1 MIKVFEA
8 FAGYGSQSMA
18 LRRLGIDFEVVGISE
33 IDKYAIHAY
42 MAVHGKTPN
51 YGDISKIDW
60 DNVPDFDLFTYSFP
74 CGLAGTRVKTNLGY
88 KNIEHISIG
97 DKVLTHNNRY
107 CEVIRTMSRFCPDYY
122 NINAIGCK
130 LKLTAEHPLYILRDG
145 KEQWVKVKD
154 LQKTDKLSYCIPQEN
169 KLLDLSNEELWLLG
183 RYVADG
189 FINKHLYNSVLFAI
203 GFDKESEFLENIP
216 KEYIDRFHKTPKT
229 CCEYRIADKHL
240 QSLCLEFG
248 TGAKNKRV
256 PEWLINGNK
265 EQIIC
270 FLNGY
275 FSGDGH
281 VRYRSGTKVQMFTT
295 VSKDL
300 FLSIQM
306 LILKCY
312 GKVCSLSVRHD
323 KRKETFNDTYYGQL
337 SFSLSKHQLI
347 RGERIFVAI
356 KKVEKVKK
364 EVQVFN
370 LEVEQDNSYTCDNVN
385 THNCTDISSAGQQ
398 RGLAEGSGTRSS
410 LLWECRKAIEAKR
423 PKYLLMENVKNL
435 VSKKFTP
442 YLKEWIIFLE
452 GQGYSNY
459 TKVLNAKDFGVPQN
473 RERVFMVSI
482 LGEVSFHFPKPF
494 TLEKRLRD
502 VLEKDVDESFYLS
515 EKVVNTLLARN
526 EKNKA
531 KGNGFKFAPK
541 TGDVIASSITAH
553 PNDRPCDN
561 FIKEP
566 IIFHIGNIYGDK
578 KGRGFAGNV
587 YDKDGISP
595 TIMTNG
601 GGNRQPMI
609 FECCNQ
615 EKKYGNKRVQ
625 SLVDSGKISGHE
637 VQFLDAYNQ
646 TINQSNMSFISEPIS
661 CAVRGRNPE
670 NPSDRNPG
678 IELEQRLE
686 LGGDIANCITTV
698 QKDSLVAEPN
708 VLTPKRTEYGKAMR
722 KDYEAGN
729 IQESRHNMT
738 ELEPRTDGI
747 SNTITT
753 VQKDNLLVEPQ
764 ELSDNEIKR
773 LNDVCVE
780 TDYQVVE
787 ISVNPMSR
795 KLEFKG
801 SKSIYPVCPTLR
813 ATDYK
818 GPHTVWEINEN
829 IECVVY
835 KGRMLKEGDGLY
847 LHNSDEFNQGSLDG
861 ISRTLK
867 ATKFDAGV
875 VQNYR
880 IRKLTPRECFRLM
893 GVSEKDIDN
902 IQKSGISKT
911 QQYKMAGNSIVV
923 DVLYYIFKEM
933 FVDKSCEDA
942 QLSLF

>member
-1 MIKVFEA
+1 MKNKIRVFEA

-33 IDKYAIHAY
+33 IDKYAIQAY
-42 MAVHGKTPN
+42 MAVHGDTAN

-60 DNVPDFDLFTYSFP
+60 SSVPDFDFLTYSFP
-74 CGLAGTRVKTNLGY
+74 C
-88 KNIEHISIG
+88 
-97 DKVLTHNNRY
+97 
-107 CEVIRTMSRFCPDYY
+107 
-122 NINAIGCK
+122 
-130 LKLTAEHPLYILRDG
+130 
-145 KEQWVKVKD
+145 
-154 LQKTDKLSYCIPQEN
+154 
-169 KLLDLSNEELWLLG
+169 
-183 RYVADG
+183 
-189 FINKHLYNSVLFAI
+189 
-203 GFDKESEFLENIP
+203 
-216 KEYIDRFHKTPKT
+216 
-229 CCEYRIADKHL
+229 
-240 QSLCLEFG
+240 
-248 TGAKNKRV
+248 
-256 PEWLINGNK
+256 
-265 EQIIC
+265 
-270 FLNGY
+270 
-275 FSGDGH
+275 
-281 VRYRSGTKVQMFTT
+281 
-295 VSKDL
+295 
-300 FLSIQM
+300 
-306 LILKCY
+306 
-312 GKVCSLSVRHD
+312 
-323 KRKETFNDTYYGQL
+323 
-337 SFSLSKHQLI
+337 
-347 RGERIFVAI
+347 
-356 KKVEKVKK
+356 
-364 EVQVFN
+364 
-370 LEVEQDNSYTCDNVN
+370 
-385 THNCTDISSAGQQ
+385 TDISTAGQQ
-398 RGLAEGSGTRSS
+398 KGLAEGSGTRSS

-566 IIFHIGNIYGDK
+566 ITFHIGNIYGDK

-615 EKKYGNKRVQ
+615 ERKYGNKRVQ

-646 TINQSNMSFISEPIS
+646 KVSDICGTIKTTVDSSCLSFISEPINQALIIKQATKKGYIEIPPGGVFDAS
-661 CAVRGRNPE
+661 YPESLTRRGRVQDNGNVSPTLTAGGE
-670 NPSDRNPG
+670 PPCLYEGMEPKCVAYTRDDKGRVVSR
-678 IELEQRLE
+678 RLT
-686 LGGDIANCITTV
+686 DIANTIHGSTGCGGST
-698 QKDSLVAEPN
+698 DCFVAEPKIIQ
-708 VLTPKRTEYGKAMR
+708 V
-722 KDYEAGN
+722 GN
-729 IQESRHNMT
+729 LADEKGFKNPQKGRVYNPI
-738 ELEPRTDGI
+738 GI
-747 SNTITT
+747 STNIDTMAGG
-753 VQKDNLLVEPQ
+753 NLQPK
-764 ELSDNEIKR
+764 I
-773 LNDVCVE
+773 
-780 TDYQVVE
+780 
-787 ISVNPMSR
+787 
-795 KLEFKG
+795 
-801 SKSIYPVCPTLR
+801 
-813 ATDYK
+813 
-818 GPHTVWEINEN
+818 
-829 IECVVY
+829 IE
-835 KGRMLKEGDGLY
+835 D
-847 LHNSDEFNQGSLDG
+847 F
-861 ISRTLK
+861 
-867 ATKFDAGV
+867 A
-875 VQNYR
+875 NYR

-923 DVLYYIFKEM
+923 DVLYYIFKKM
-933 FVDKSCEDA
+933 FVDKSCEDT
-942 QLSLF
+942 QLSIF

>member
-33 IDKYAIHAY
+33 IDKYAIQAY
-42 MAVHGKTPN
+42 MAVHGDTPN

-60 DNVPDFDLFTYSFP
+60 SNVPDFDFLTYSFP
-74 CGLAGTRVKTNLGY
+74 C
-88 KNIEHISIG
+88 
-97 DKVLTHNNRY
+97 
-107 CEVIRTMSRFCPDYY
+107 
-122 NINAIGCK
+122 
-130 LKLTAEHPLYILRDG
+130 
-145 KEQWVKVKD
+145 
-154 LQKTDKLSYCIPQEN
+154 
-169 KLLDLSNEELWLLG
+169 
-183 RYVADG
+183 
-189 FINKHLYNSVLFAI
+189 
-203 GFDKESEFLENIP
+203 
-216 KEYIDRFHKTPKT
+216 
-229 CCEYRIADKHL
+229 
-240 QSLCLEFG
+240 
-248 TGAKNKRV
+248 
-256 PEWLINGNK
+256 
-265 EQIIC
+265 
-270 FLNGY
+270 
-275 FSGDGH
+275 
-281 VRYRSGTKVQMFTT
+281 
-295 VSKDL
+295 
-300 FLSIQM
+300 
-306 LILKCY
+306 
-312 GKVCSLSVRHD
+312 
-323 KRKETFNDTYYGQL
+323 
-337 SFSLSKHQLI
+337 
-347 RGERIFVAI
+347 
-356 KKVEKVKK
+356 
-364 EVQVFN
+364 
-370 LEVEQDNSYTCDNVN
+370 
-385 THNCTDISSAGQQ
+385 TDISTAGQQ
-398 RGLAEGSGTRSS
+398 KGLAEGSGTRSS

-482 LGEVSFHFPKPF
+482 LGEASFHFPKPF
-494 TLEKRLRD
+494 TLEKRLKD

-515 EKVVNTLLARN
+515 EKIVKTFLARN

-531 KGNGFKFAPK
+531 KGNGFKFEP
-541 TGDVIASSITAH
+541 TMGDVIASTIGTHS
-553 PNDRPCDN
+553 NDRDCDN
-561 FIKEP
+561 YVYIV
-566 IIFHIGNIYGDK
+566 GNTNPSGH
-578 KGRGFAGNV
+578 GMNGNV
-587 YDKDGISP
+587 FDSNGLCP
-595 TIMTNG
+595 TLTTNKG
-601 GGNRQPMI
+601 EGPRI
-609 FECCNQ
+609 
-615 EKKYGNKRVQ
+615 
-625 SLVDSGKISGHE
+625 L
-637 VQFLDAYNQ
+637 A
-646 TINQSNMSFISEPIS
+646 PIS
-661 CAVRGRNPE
+661 CALRGRNPE
-670 NPSDRNPG
+670 NPSDRKAG
-678 IELEQRLE
+678 IELEQTLE
-686 LGGDIANCITTV
+686 LGTDIANCITTV
-698 QKDSLVAEPN
+698 QKDSLVAEPSLYIKQATKKGYIEIPPGGVFDASYPESLTRRGRVQDN
-708 VLTPKRTEYGKAMR
+708 GKVSPTLTAGGEPPCLYEGMEPKCVAYTRDCKGKVISRRLTDIANTIHGSTGSGGSIDCFVAEPQVLTPKRTEYGKALR
-722 KDYEAGN
+722 KDYDAGK
-729 IQESRHNMT
+729 IKESRHNMT

-780 TDYQVVE
+780 TDYQVVG

-818 GPHTVWEINEN
+818 SPHTVWEINEN

-880 IRKLTPRECFRLM
+880 IRKLTPLECFRLM

-923 DVLYYIFKEM
+923 DVLYYIFKKM

>member
-1 MIKVFEA
+1 MKNKIRVFEA

-33 IDKYAIHAY
+33 IDKYAIQAY
-42 MAVHGKTPN
+42 MAVHGDTAN

-60 DNVPDFDLFTYSFP
+60 SSVPDFDFLTYSFP
-74 CGLAGTRVKTNLGY
+74 C
-88 KNIEHISIG
+88 
-97 DKVLTHNNRY
+97 
-107 CEVIRTMSRFCPDYY
+107 
-122 NINAIGCK
+122 
-130 LKLTAEHPLYILRDG
+130 
-145 KEQWVKVKD
+145 
-154 LQKTDKLSYCIPQEN
+154 
-169 KLLDLSNEELWLLG
+169 
-183 RYVADG
+183 
-189 FINKHLYNSVLFAI
+189 
-203 GFDKESEFLENIP
+203 
-216 KEYIDRFHKTPKT
+216 
-229 CCEYRIADKHL
+229 
-240 QSLCLEFG
+240 
-248 TGAKNKRV
+248 
-256 PEWLINGNK
+256 
-265 EQIIC
+265 
-270 FLNGY
+270 
-275 FSGDGH
+275 
-281 VRYRSGTKVQMFTT
+281 
-295 VSKDL
+295 
-300 FLSIQM
+300 
-306 LILKCY
+306 
-312 GKVCSLSVRHD
+312 
-323 KRKETFNDTYYGQL
+323 
-337 SFSLSKHQLI
+337 
-347 RGERIFVAI
+347 
-356 KKVEKVKK
+356 
-364 EVQVFN
+364 
-370 LEVEQDNSYTCDNVN
+370 
-385 THNCTDISSAGQQ
+385 TDISTAGQQ
-398 RGLAEGSGTRSS
+398 KGLAEGSGTRSS

-566 IIFHIGNIYGDK
+566 ITFHIGNIYGDK

-615 EKKYGNKRVQ
+615 ERKYGNKRVQ

-646 TINQSNMSFISEPIS
+646 KVSDICGTIKTTVDSSCLSFISEPINQALIIKQATKKGYIEIPPGGVFDAS
-661 CAVRGRNPE
+661 YPESLTRRGRVQDNGKVSPTLTAGGE
-670 NPSDRNPG
+670 PPCLYEG
-678 IELEQRLE
+678 MEPKVLEAAETLKI
-686 LGGDIANCITTV
+686 IANATRKQDCDVTINPDLSLRPYV
-698 QKDSLVAEPN
+698 KD
-708 VLTPKRTEYGKAMR
+708 KA
-722 KDYEAGN
+722 K
-729 IQESRHNMT
+729 S
-738 ELEPRTDGI
+738 GI
-747 SNTITT
+747 S
-753 VQKDNLLVEPQ
+753 
-764 ELSDNEIKR
+764 ELQ
-773 LNDVCVE
+773 
-780 TDYQVVE
+780 TDYDE
-787 ISVNPMSR
+787 SIGSTLISARPN
-795 KLEFKG
+795 
-801 SKSIYPVCPTLR
+801 SIY
-813 ATDYK
+813 
-818 GPHTVWEINEN
+818 
-829 IECVVY
+829 
-835 KGRMLKEGDGLY
+835 GL
-847 LHNSDEFNQGSLDG
+847 
-861 ISRTLK
+861 T
-867 ATKFDAGV
+867 T
-875 VQNYR
+875 NYR

-923 DVLYYIFKEM
+923 DVLYYIFKKM
-933 FVDKSCEDA
+933 FVDKSCEDT
-942 QLSLF
+942 QLSIF